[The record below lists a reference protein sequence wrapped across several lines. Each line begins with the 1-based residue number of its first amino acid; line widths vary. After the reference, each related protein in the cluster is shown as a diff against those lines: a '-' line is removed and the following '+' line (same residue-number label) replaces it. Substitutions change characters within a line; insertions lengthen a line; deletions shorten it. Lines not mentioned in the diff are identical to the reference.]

1 MEDPSPVNSPRRV
14 LILSRKRRGPSSF
27 HDVDDKA
34 SGFGLSGQHG
44 PKPGEVYGFV
54 GSITTIV
61 ATAIF
66 FIWAYAPEHW
76 LHSIGISYYPSRY
89 WAVAVPTYCM
99 VIIVLGLAFYIGL
112 NFMTTPSPT
121 SLNVV
126 FDEHSRDP
134 QIYSKLNED
143 DDRPIESIS
152 DLDINKINE
161 LMFGDLE

>member
-61 ATAIF
+61 AT
-66 FIWAYAPEHW
+66 
-76 LHSIGISYYPSRY
+76 GIVHYP
-89 WAVAVPTYCM
+89 AVEY
-99 VIIVLGLAFYIGL
+99 GLFY
-112 NFMTTPSPT
+112 
-121 SLNVV
+121 
-126 FDEHSRDP
+126 
-134 QIYSKLNED
+134 
-143 DDRPIESIS
+143 
-152 DLDINKINE
+152 
-161 LMFGDLE
+161 